1 MSKSK
6 GNVVDPEVLARRY
19 GVDALRYFL
28 LREFPLGSDGVFS
41 NELLISRINS
51 DLANDLG
58 NLVSRTVSMVERYF
72 DGAIPQNR
80 QAEESD
86 QGLIDM
92 LNKLRAGV
100 ESHMDKLSPQSA
112 LMDIF
117 AVISRANKYIDE
129 NSPWLLIKDEASH
142 PRLAQVLYNLL
153 EAIRVSAILL
163 NAFIPESCET
173 ILAQIGQD
181 AAQLE
186 SLEAACYRADLNYD
200 AVKKTGNLFP
210 RIDLQKE
217 LAELDRMKE
226 EAAAAAEKA
235 PEKTAEKVPEK
246 TADKADQPEQPKMI
260 SIDDF
265 MDVQLIVCKVLDCQP
280 VKKSDKLLLFK
291 LDDGSGTPR
300 QIVSGIAAWYKPET
314 LIGKK
319 VVAVT
324 NLKPVK
330 LRGELSQGMILS
342 ADSGFDAD
350 GNELVT
356 LIELD
361 PRHPGGLPHPV
372 AAHASFI

>member
-1 MSKSK
+1 
-6 GNVVDPEVLARRY
+6 
-19 GVDALRYFL
+19 
-28 LREFPLGSDGVFS
+28 
-41 NELLISRINS
+41 
-51 DLANDLG
+51 
-58 NLVSRTVSMVERYF
+58 MVERYF

-186 SLEAACYRADLNYD
+186 SLKPPA
-200 AVKKTGNLFP
+200 TGPTSTMTPLKRP
-210 RIDLQKE
+210 ATCSPASTCKRSW
-217 LAELDRMKE
+217 
-226 EAAAAAEKA
+226 
-235 PEKTAEKVPEK
+235 PSWTA
-246 TADKADQPEQPKMI
+246 
-260 SIDDF
+260 
-265 MDVQLIVCKVLDCQP
+265 
-280 VKKSDKLLLFK
+280 
-291 LDDGSGTPR
+291 
-300 QIVSGIAAWYKPET
+300 
-314 LIGKK
+314 
-319 VVAVT
+319 
-324 NLKPVK
+324 
-330 LRGELSQGMILS
+330 
-342 ADSGFDAD
+342 
-350 GNELVT
+350 
-356 LIELD
+356 
-361 PRHPGGLPHPV
+361 
-372 AAHASFI
+372 